1 MKNHPKSYSIN
12 LEEFA
17 AFVGP
22 SGLHDYDI
30 VVGFLS
36 RLHPAVVVGQL
47 ARLHPEDFEAIAQ
60 ALPAHALQVLLP
72 ATEYRLCLLADPTFD
87 PRDELIGILEDPEA
101 LDRIECHPIADALAV
116 RKEATLIT
124 GLISKMDI
132 DVAKALWSCLVFAQT
147 GLDDYHRI
155 VAHWW
160 TAEFILSATK
170 QTAELPP
177 QSFSSS

>member
-1 MKNHPKSYSIN
+1 MKNHPESNSLN
-12 LEEFA
+12 LEESA

-30 VVGFLS
+30 VVGFLT

-47 ARLHPEDFEAIAQ
+47 ARLHPEDFEAIAE

-72 ATEYRLCLLADPTFD
+72 AADYRLCLLADPRFD
-87 PRDELIGILEDPEA
+87 PRDELTGILEDPEA
-101 LDRIECHPIADALAV
+101 LDRIECHPIADALSV
-116 RKEATLIT
+116 RKEVTLIT
-124 GLISKMDI
+124 ELISKMDI
-132 DVAKALWSCLVFAQT
+132 DAAKALWSCLVFAQT
-147 GLDDYHRI
+147 GIDDYHRI
-155 VAHWW
+155 VAQWW

-170 QTAELPP
+170 QTGALLP